1 MCIHKQAFCLPL
13 IWGKGETL
21 WNTGYK
27 IKINYWFQPAAMK
40 NKNKIM
46 CSVFKYSRA
55 LIAKCLIPSIMSNLE
70 S

>member
-27 IKINYWFQPAAMK
+27 IKINYWFQPAAMSWVYEK
-40 NKNKIM
+40 QK
-46 CSVFKYSRA
+46 
-55 LIAKCLIPSIMSNLE
+55 
-70 S
+70 